1 MLTLSLIGIGCGDP
15 EQLTRAAVQAINA
28 ADLILIPRKGTAKSD
43 LADLRRTICAD
54 VLTNQTTRI
63 AEFDLPVRDAGE
75 ADYHKGVD
83 DWHEAVAAAW
93 SQTIASHLGDDGKVA
108 LLIWGD
114 PSLYDSS
121 LRIARRLDP
130 LPDIEVVPGIT
141 SIQALCAAHALPLN
155 DIGEPFL
162 VTTGRRLREGGWPQ
176 GVDTVVVMLDGG
188 TAFPVA
194 RSCGAAHLVG
204 RLSRHARSDRHV
216 GRSGRDRPAH
226 HRRATGCARAA
237 RLDHGQLHSQAQAV
251 SEAACSLNGSPGNA
265 PMSPLSIARRR
276 SRVRRN

>member
-15 EQLTRAAVQAINA
+15 GQLTRAAIQAINA
-28 ADLILIPRKGTAKSD
+28 ADLVLIPRKGSAKSD

-54 VLTNQTTRI
+54 VLTSASTRI
-63 AEFDLPVRDAGE
+63 AEFDLPVRDATE
-75 ADYHKGVD
+75 ADYRKGVD
-83 DWHEAVAAAW
+83 DWHDAVAATW
-93 SQTIASHLGDDGKVA
+93 SQTIANHLAGEGKVA

-141 SIQALCAAHALPLN
+141 SIQALCAVHALPLN

-176 GVDTVVVMLDGG
+176 SVDTVVVMLDGG
-188 TAFPVA
+188 TAFQSLDPAGLQIWWGAYLGMPDQIVMSGALAEVGSRIVA
-194 RSCGAAHLVG
+194 MRQEA
-204 RLSRHARSDRHV
+204 RERHGWIMDSYILKRTR
-216 GRSGRDRPAH
+216 
-226 HRRATGCARAA
+226 
-237 RLDHGQLHSQAQAV
+237 
-251 SEAACSLNGSPGNA
+251 
-265 PMSPLSIARRR
+265 
-276 SRVRRN
+276 

>member
-54 VLTNQTTRI
+54 VLTNPTTRI

-75 ADYHKGVD
+75 VDYRKGVD
-83 DWHEAVAAAW
+83 DWHDAVAATW
-93 SQTIASHLGDDGKVA
+93 SRAITSHLEGDGKVA

-130 LPDIEVVPGIT
+130 LPEIEVIPGIT

-176 GVDTVVVMLDGG
+176 GVDTVVVMLDGS
-188 TAFPVA
+188 TAFQSLDPAWLDIWWGAYLGMPDQIVMSGALAEVGPRIAALRQQA
-194 RSCGAAHLVG
+194 RE
-204 RLSRHARSDRHV
+204 RHGWIMDSYILKR
-216 GRSGRDRPAH
+216 RP
-226 HRRATGCARAA
+226 
-237 RLDHGQLHSQAQAV
+237 
-251 SEAACSLNGSPGNA
+251 
-265 PMSPLSIARRR
+265 
-276 SRVRRN
+276 